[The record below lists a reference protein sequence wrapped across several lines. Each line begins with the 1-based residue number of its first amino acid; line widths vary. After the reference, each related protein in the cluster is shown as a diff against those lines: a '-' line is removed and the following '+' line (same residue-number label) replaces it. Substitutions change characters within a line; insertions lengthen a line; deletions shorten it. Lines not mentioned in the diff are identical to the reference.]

1 VWIRKHLAS
10 DWLAATW
17 FFLYATAMWAVASFV
32 LLVIDYIQDN
42 SEEIYVWSSR
52 YIKYSMR
59 PYLITYQSNLISR
72 TLSLSISVRS
82 LGHNESVIDSALFL
96 IGSVYFVAGKLLLKS
111 GISVGR
117 SPSSG
122 FESLI

>member
-1 VWIRKHLAS
+1 MEFEVYKVQH
-10 DWLAATW
+10 ATV
-17 FFLYATAMWAVASFV
+17 F
-32 LLVIDYIQDN
+32 N
-42 SEEIYVWSSR
+42 YVS
-52 YIKYSMR
+52 I
-59 PYLITYQSNLISR
+59 QSNF
-72 TLSLSISVRS
+72 TYLSLSISVRS